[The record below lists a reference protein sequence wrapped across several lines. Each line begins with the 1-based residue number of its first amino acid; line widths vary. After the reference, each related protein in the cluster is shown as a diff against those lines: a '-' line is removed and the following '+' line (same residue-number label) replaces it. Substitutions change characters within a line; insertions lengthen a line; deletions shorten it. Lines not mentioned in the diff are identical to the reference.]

1 MTTEPK
7 RSTVPVWVVPVIVG
21 VVVVVILA
29 WILTSTL
36 GANKA
41 GEVTPPQ
48 SVPTAEAAPEEV
60 VEEVTEEE
68 VIDEE
73 LPDLSQFER
82 RDPADVLAIGPVD
95 APVGMVVFS
104 DYQCGYCAKWSTET
118 LPEMVAQA
126 DAGNLRIEWRDIN
139 IFGEDSRRAALASY
153 AAARQGAFLEYHDA
167 LFEGG
172 QTRPAAQLTQE
183 ALVGLA
189 GTLGLDTAQF
199 AADMDSEQA
208 AAEIDANQQLGMQLG
223 VSSTP
228 SFILGGQPIVGAQPT
243 EVFIQ
248 TFDTALAAARG

>member
-7 RSTVPVWVVPVIVG
+7 RSSVPVWVVPVIVG
-21 VVVVVILA
+21 VAVVAVLA

-41 GEVTPPQ
+41 GELTSPQ
-48 SVPTAEAAPEEV
+48 STAAAEAAREEV
-60 VEEVTEEE
+60 AEETVEEE
-68 VIDEE
+68 VIEEE

-82 RDPADVLAIGPVD
+82 RDPGDVLAVGPVD

-104 DYQCGYCAKWSTET
+104 DYQCGYCAKWSAET

-153 AAARQGAFLEYHDA
+153 AAALQGAFLEYHDA

-172 QTRPAAQLTQE
+172 QTRPAAQLTDE

-189 GTLGLDTAQF
+189 GDLGLDTEQF
-199 AADMDSEQA
+199 AADMASEQA
-208 AAEIDANQQLGMQLG
+208 ATEIDANQQLGMQLG

-228 SFILGGQPIVGAQPT
+228 SFILGGQAIVGAQPT
-243 EVFIQ
+243 EVFIEA
-248 TFDTALAAARG
+248 FDAAFAAAGS